1 MSPDLKARIY
11 GILEPGGE
19 DSRYFDPFI
28 LGLIVLNVGAVV
40 LETVESIYNSYAFI
54 FNAFEIFSVAVFSL
68 EYILRVWSC
77 TENPRFRN
85 PVRGRLRFMLTPM
98 ALVDLLAVL
107 PFYLPFASA
116 DLRFMRAMRLFR
128 LFRVLKLARYS
139 ESLQTFIDVLRLK
152 KEELVLMFFSIM
164 ILLIISSCL
173 VYEAEH

>member
-28 LGLIVLNVGAVV
+28 LGLIVLNVAAVV
-40 LETVESIYNSYAFI
+40 LETVESIYNSYALL

-85 PVRGRLRFMLTPM
+85 PVRGRLRFMAYANGSGRSSGGAAILS
-98 ALVDLLAVL
+98 ALCRVGFEVHAGHAPLPALPGAEAGPLL
-107 PFYLPFASA
+107 
-116 DLRFMRAMRLFR
+116 
-128 LFRVLKLARYS
+128 
-139 ESLQTFIDVLRLK
+139 
-152 KEELVLMFFSIM
+152 
-164 ILLIISSCL
+164 
-173 VYEAEH
+173 

>member
-77 TENPRFRN
+77 TEIP
-85 PVRGRLRFMLTPM
+85 
-98 ALVDLLAVL
+98 D
-107 PFYLPFASA
+107 
-116 DLRFMRAMRLFR
+116 
-128 LFRVLKLARYS
+128 S
-139 ESLQTFIDVLRLK
+139 E
-152 KEELVLMFFSIM
+152 
-164 ILLIISSCL
+164 ILCGAGCASCL
-173 VYEAEH
+173 RQWLWSISWRCCPSICPLPRRI